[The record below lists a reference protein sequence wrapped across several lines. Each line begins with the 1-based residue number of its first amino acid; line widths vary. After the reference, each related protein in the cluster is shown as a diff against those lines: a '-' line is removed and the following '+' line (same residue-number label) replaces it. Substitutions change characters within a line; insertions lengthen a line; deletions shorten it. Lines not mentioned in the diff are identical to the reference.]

1 MDPLT
6 LTHHFIGEKMEK
18 CLRKVLELGLV
29 PRSSHSGSVYSLSL
43 YHKVTTKVLSLK
55 TLLVN
60 ILSWPLPNLLLA
72 QTSSHALP
80 TPVLSPKC
88 ISWLQHAANML
99 NTSYTPHKRHD
110 PQGCKARKSICSNT
124 SLAFFTSLF
133 SPRMLSLLK
142 KIKSI

>member
-1 MDPLT
+1 MDSLI
-6 LTHHFIGEKMEK
+6 LTHHFIGEKIEE

-29 PRSSHSGSVYSLSL
+29 PRSS
-43 YHKVTTKVLSLK
+43 HKVTTKVLSLK

-88 ISWLQHAANML
+88 IS
-99 NTSYTPHKRHD
+99 
-110 PQGCKARKSICSNT
+110 
-124 SLAFFTSLF
+124 
-133 SPRMLSLLK
+133 
-142 KIKSI
+142 